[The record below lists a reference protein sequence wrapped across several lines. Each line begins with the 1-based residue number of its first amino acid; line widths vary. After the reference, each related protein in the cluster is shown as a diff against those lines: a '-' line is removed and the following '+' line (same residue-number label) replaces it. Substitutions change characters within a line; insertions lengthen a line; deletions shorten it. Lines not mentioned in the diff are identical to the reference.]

1 MLIQNIFLRFLY
13 TFIVSHSILS
23 VNQIS
28 IIFLE
33 NGKYE
38 KYMKKTIL
46 IMKNI
51 C

>member
-1 MLIQNIFLRFLY
+1 M
-13 TFIVSHSILS
+13 FIISHSILS

-28 IIFLE
+28 ITFLE